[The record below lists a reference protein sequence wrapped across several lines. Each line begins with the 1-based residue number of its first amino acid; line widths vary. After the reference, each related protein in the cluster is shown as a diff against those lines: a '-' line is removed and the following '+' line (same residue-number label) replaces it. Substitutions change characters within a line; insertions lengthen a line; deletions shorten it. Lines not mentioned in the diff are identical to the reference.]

1 MESANLPYTQKTPLN
16 TVWRDNADPAIY
28 EAARTSRLFNAQ
40 KPTQY
45 PIAIAFVKDASE
57 VVDVIQLA
65 IQLSCRISV
74 RAGGHSY
81 ASWSVRDEAILIDM
95 GDFSENPSLDEATGI
110 VSIPPSIM
118 GKDLIEYLDAKGRVC
133 SVGHCPDVGLGGFL
147 LGGGMGWNCN
157 VSLSTQGFNFY
168 AQWLK
173 ERKNWGWACEQVVA
187 IDVVTADGQFIRSD
201 IQQHSD
207 LFWAA
212 RGAGPAFPGV
222 VTRFYLKTKPA
233 IKSMFSSGYVYPI
246 RSYRTSLQW
255 AATVSSSNDG
265 IEVLA
270 IGSYSADLKGPCV
283 TVSILA
289 YGDNDDDAR
298 DVLQKIDASHPNGA
312 LLQWI
317 CEKTNMQQQLEK
329 SGQSFPNNHRYYV
342 DNLWLDDNMDFS
354 LLDRAFNS
362 LPTKNSLL
370 LCQSMFPCSQ
380 RDLPDMA
387 LSLQS
392 NQWLAMYAIWEEEA
406 DDSRCET
413 AVHEAISELQQHS
426 KGSYLGELDFRAR
439 RGHYWADDQYERLV
453 SVRRKWDPL
462 NRICGCLGLEV

>member
-1 MESANLPYTQKTPLN
+1 MESASNTQKKPLN
-16 TVWRDNADPAIY
+16 IVWRDNADPAIY

-45 PIAIAFVKDASE
+45 PLAIAFVKDKSE
-57 VVDVIQLA
+57 VIDVIQLA
-65 IQLSCRISV
+65 IQLGCRISV

-95 GDFSENPSLDEATGI
+95 GELSGNPSLDEATGI
-110 VSIPPSIM
+110 VSVPPSIT
-118 GKDLIEYLDAKGRVC
+118 GNDLIEYLDTKGRVC

-157 VSLSTQGFNFY
+157 
-168 AQWLK
+168 
-173 ERKNWGWACEQVVA
+173 NWGWACEQVVA
-187 IDVVTADGQFIRSD
+187 IDLATADGQFIHAD

-212 RGAGPAFPGV
+212 RGAGPAFPGIF
-222 VTRFYLKTKPA
+222 TRFYLKTRPA

-246 RSYRTSLQW
+246 QSYSTILRW
-255 AATVSSSNDG
+255 ATTVSSSNRG

-270 IGSYSADLKGPCV
+270 IGSYSADLKEHCV

-289 YGDNDDDAR
+289 YSDNDNDAH
-298 DVLQKIDASHPNGA
+298 DLLQRIDTSHPDGA

-329 SGQSFPNNHRYYV
+329 SGQSFPKNHRYYV

-362 LPTKNSLL
+362 LPTQKSLI

-380 RDLPDMA
+380 RALPDMA

-392 NQWLAMYAIWEEEA
+392 NQWLSMYAIWEEES
-406 DDSRCET
+406 DDSRCQA
-413 AVHEAISELQQHS
+413 AVHEVMAELQQHS

-439 RGHYWADDQYERLV
+439 RGLYWADSQYERLV
-453 SVRRKWDPL
+453 STRRKWDPL
-462 NRICGCLGLEV
+462 KRICGCLGLEV

>member
-1 MESANLPYTQKTPLN
+1 MPLN
-16 TVWRDNADPAIY
+16 IVWRDNADPAIY

-45 PIAIAFVKDASE
+45 PLAIAFVKDTSE
-57 VVDVIQLA
+57 VIDVIHLA
-65 IQLSCRISV
+65 IQMGCRISV

-95 GDFSENPSLDEATGI
+95 GELSEDASLDEDTGI
-110 VSIPPSIM
+110 VSVPPSIT
-118 GKDLIEYLDAKGRVC
+118 GKDLIEYLDTKGRVC

-157 VSLSTQGFNFY
+157 
-168 AQWLK
+168 
-173 ERKNWGWACEQVVA
+173 NWGWACEQVVA
-187 IDVVTADGQFIRSD
+187 IDLVTADGRFMRAD
-201 IQQHSD
+201 TQQQSD

-222 VTRFYLKTKPA
+222 VTRLYLKTKPA
-233 IKSMFSSGYVYPI
+233 IQSMFSSGYVYPI
-246 RSYRTSLQW
+246 RSYSTILQW
-255 AATVSSSNDG
+255 TTTVSTSNDS

-270 IGSYSADLKGPCV
+270 IGSYSADLKEPCV
-283 TVSILA
+283 TVSVLA

-298 DVLQKIDASHPNGA
+298 DVLQRIDASHPDGS
-312 LLQWI
+312 LLQWK

-342 DNLWLDDNMDFS
+342 DNLWLDDDMDLS
-354 LLDRAFNS
+354 LLGRAFNS
-362 LPTKNSLL
+362 LPTKKSLL

-380 RDLPDMA
+380 RNLPNMA
-387 LSLQS
+387 LSVQS
-392 NQWLAMYAIWEEEA
+392 NRWLAMYAIWEEEA
-406 DDSRCET
+406 DDSRCQAT
-413 AVHEAISELQQHS
+413 VHEVMAELQQHS

-439 RGHYWADDQYERLV
+439 RGHYWGDDQYERLV

-462 NRICGCLGLEV
+462 NRICGCVGLEM